1 MASIQGV
8 KYTYIVRIWSH
19 EDKALVKR
27 YVCLFEVNDYGKGL
41 AEDGRV
47 AKSLPKD
54 ALFVVDSFDRENVT
68 NSCINGGDN
77 GLGTFYLA
85 YCVRFIQAN
94 LLLFWEIY
102 KQHLPDQPIIE
113 TSLDK
118 RDELR
123 SKEKSIGRKQQDY

>member
-1 MASIQGV
+1 MSSILISLGYGV
-8 KYTYIVRIWSH
+8 MQ
-19 EDKALVKR
+19 DKALVKR
-27 YVCLFEVNDYGKGL
+27 YVCLFEVNDYGKEL

-54 ALFVVDSFDRENVT
+54 ALFVVDSFDLENVT

-77 GLGTFYLA
+77 GLGTFYLV

-102 KQHLPDQPIIE
+102 KQHLPDKPIIE

-123 SKEKSIGRKQQDY
+123 SKEESIGRKQQDY